1 MSETK
6 ILVVEDEAITGMDIQ
21 RSLTEMGYFVVAIA
35 TTGELAV
42 RKAGELHPD
51 LILMD
56 IMLAGKMNGIEAAE
70 EIKQKHRIPVVYL
83 SAYSDDSYLAKA
95 KITEPFGYILKPF
108 RELELKTTI
117 EMALY
122 KNTMDHAL
130 RISEETTRVLLN
142 ATDDILFLADTSG
155 KLLATNEALALQTGK
170 TVSELTG
177 TNVSD
182 LVADGVLSTRMAGWN
197 VRAMDKKQ
205 EHYEEEFRGIWYET
219 TIYPVL
225 HRGEDVV
232 LYAVYIRNISKA
244 KKMEEQSR
252 DNEEFF
258 RSLIEDTSD
267 IIAILNRDGTIRHE
281 SPSISRSL
289 GYPSEGLAGKQIFS
303 LIPKEEVP
311 AAQNILSQILESR
324 GMVKPIRLI
333 MQKSDGTRCVM
344 EGIISNL
351 YGNPVIDGIVLN
363 GWIKPL
369 TAGTKGPEHEL
380 HTSNC

>member
-1 MSETK
+1 MGETK

-21 RSLTEMGYFVVAIA
+21 RSLVEMGYSVVAIA

-42 RKAGELHPD
+42 RKASELHPD

-70 EIKQKHRIPVVYL
+70 EIKQQLRIPVIYL

-95 KITEPFGYILKPF
+95 KLTEPFGYILKPF

-122 KNTMDHAL
+122 KHAMEHAL
-130 RISEETTRVLLN
+130 RVSEATTRVLLN

-155 KLLATNEALALQTGK
+155 RILAANESLAHQSGK
-170 TVSELTG
+170 SVSDLTG
-177 TNVSD
+177 TNTSG
-182 LVADGVLSTRMAGWN
+182 LVTQGILSPRMAGWN
-197 VRAMDKKQ
+197 VNITHKKP
-205 EHYEEEFRGIWYET
+205 EHFEEEFRGRWFDT
-219 TIYPVL
+219 TVYPVL
-225 HRGEDVV
+225 NPEGDVV
-232 LYAVYIRNISKA
+232 LFAVYIRNVSSN
-244 KKMEEQSR
+244 KKTEEQAR
-252 DNEEFF
+252 LNEEFF

-281 SPSISRSL
+281 SPSINRTL
-289 GYPSEGLAGKQIFS
+289 GYSAEDLVNKPLYSI
-303 LIPKEEVP
+303 IPENDV
-311 AAQNILSQILESR
+311 AAAREIVTGILESP
-324 GMVKPIRLI
+324 GMIRPIRLVL
-333 MQKSDGTRCVM
+333 KKKDGSTCVM

-363 GWIKPL
+363 GWIR
-369 TAGTKGPEHEL
+369 KG
-380 HTSNC
+380 

>member
-21 RSLTEMGYFVVAIA
+21 RSLTEMGYSVVAIA

-70 EIKQKHRIPVVYL
+70 QIKDTLRIPVVYL

-122 KNTMDHAL
+122 KNAMDHAL

-155 KLLATNEALALQTGK
+155 RLLATNEALASLTGK
-170 TVSELTG
+170 TVSALTG
-177 TNVSD
+177 TNVSE
-182 LVADGVLSTRMAGWN
+182 LVSQGVLSPRMAGWN
-197 VRAMDKKQ
+197 VSPLEKSQ
-205 EHYEEEFRGIWYET
+205 EHFEEEFHSAWYET
-219 TIYPVL
+219 TVYPVVYGA
-225 HRGEDVV
+225 RNVV
-232 LYAVYIRNISKA
+232 LYAVYIRNISK
-244 KKMEEQSR
+244 KKKIEEQSR

-267 IIAILNRDGTIRHE
+267 IIAILNRDGTFRHE
-281 SPSISRSL
+281 SPSVSRSL
-289 GYPSEGLAGKQIFS
+289 GYPSEGLVGKHLFS
-303 LIPKEEVP
+303 MLPEGEIPTM
-311 AAQNILSQILESR
+311 QTILSTILETR
-324 GMVKPIRLI
+324 GMVKPIRII
-333 MQKSDGTRCVM
+333 MQKSDGTPCVM

-369 TAGTKGPEHEL
+369 AVAARGLDHGEHPRN
-380 HTSNC
+380 S